1 MFYPASSNA
10 DCVEEVHR
18 ANRLVSIL
26 EHVQIDKNKENIQ
39 NGRIILYNKNN
50 VMMRGKW
57 NVKIKLL

>member
-1 MFYPASSNA
+1 MLYPASSNA

-39 NGRIILYNKNN
+39 DNKEYHSKNKRD
-50 VMMRGKW
+50 M
-57 NVKIKLL
+57 LS